1 MASLAQ
7 APRALDF
14 IYSEANGWRSRE
26 KGVIGVPLVAATGLP
41 YMPGTLLWL
50 ATVAADAGAGNIGK
64 YYPVTV
70 RGADPAA
77 PVAADQVSKV
87 SAILGY
93 AVDTRDG
100 DVEAMILK
108 RDAEVNDAYLLY
120 AFATTGGLAFTP
132 EEVAAVNAALLDM
145 NIITRLG
152 VLQSS
157 LVAPPIA
164 PVP

>member
-50 ATVAADAGAGNIGK
+50 ATDAADAGAANVGK

-70 RGADPAA
+70 RGAATPI
-77 PVAADQVSKV
+77 PADQVSRV